1 MAGTHDI
8 VLTENSFLKRLLN
21 PPLGGFFLFSLK
33 FTILSPMQKKLITTA
48 IPYMNG
54 APHIGHALEVIL
66 TDVIARGHRLI
77 DGKDSVFFL
86 TGADEHGSKI
96 FKAAEAAGG
105 DVMKMLDE
113 NVRHFQDMNTAL
125 SISND
130 GYIRTTDKK
139 KHWPVVQALW
149 MRLFDN

>member
-1 MAGTHDI
+1 MQ
-8 VLTENSFLKRLLN
+8 N
-21 PPLGGFFLFSLK
+21 PPLLGGFFLFSIK

-54 APHIGHALEVIL
+54 VPHIGHALEIIL
-66 TDVIARGHRLI
+66 TDVIARGHRLLGE
-77 DGKDSVFFL
+77 DVFFL

-96 FKAAEAAGG
+96 FKAAETAGG

-113 NVRHFQDMNTAL
+113 NVRHFQDMNNAL

-130 GYIRTTDKK
+130 GYIRTTDKTR
-139 KHWPVVQALW
+139 HWPVVQALW
-149 MRLFDN
+149 MKLFDN